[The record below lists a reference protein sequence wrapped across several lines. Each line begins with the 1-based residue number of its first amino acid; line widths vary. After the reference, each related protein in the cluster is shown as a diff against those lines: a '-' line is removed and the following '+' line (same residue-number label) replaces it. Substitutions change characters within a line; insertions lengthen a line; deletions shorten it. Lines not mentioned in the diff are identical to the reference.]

1 MADKPAYE
9 NHLHP
14 TKARWFAIYTPYKRE
29 KRVLQLLRKKRI
41 TAYLPLQKLAR
52 HYTRKVKWVELPLIN
67 CYVFVKITKDEY
79 IKVLE
84 TNHVSHF
91 IQFQKNLVSIPE
103 HEIDLLQRI
112 LGEGVNVVAERQFF
126 HQGDE
131 VEIVSGSLTGI
142 EGTLVETKGKSK
154 VLVDLQFLGYTL
166 QMHIDPVLLRKKQHA
181 GVLL

>member
-1 MADKPAYE
+1 
-9 NHLHP
+9 LHQSSFYSGQ
-14 TKARWFAIYTPYKRE
+14 TSRYNFNFISLVK
-29 KRVLQLLRKKRI
+29 
-41 TAYLPLQKLAR
+41 KLAFS
-52 HYTRKVKWVELPLIN
+52 YYVYAFPLIN